1 VPYTTLAGKGVRL
14 SSLLDDDEAMC
25 ADDTL
30 VLCQIESND
39 HLVLVYDVYSRENL
53 LLVANNDNQ
62 LRCQCNIDYVTM
74 ALWYNAGETTLAY
87 ATEILLGP
95 FLYDIARTRRC
106 YRDANNL
113 QATSPCLRNYRSK
126 RSSVLVNGEF
136 NEKGSF
142 EDDLDTVDLV
152 ARVKIHRT
160 ATVATIGCDDTTEP
174 LPMPEFYIGN
184 KALSVRTMRY
194 ATTDDDDDEHQPH
207 REPLLHESYLVPPVK
222 ESEMSVDACVY
233 WGLFFYQQPVA
244 TFRVDRQRRCVEL
257 TPILSGDRYE
267 ILRYIVY

>member
-1 VPYTTLAGKGVRL
+1 
-14 SSLLDDDEAMC
+14 LLGDDDDETMRGEG
-25 ADDTL
+25 TL

-39 HLVLVYDVYSRENL
+39 HLVLVYDVYSTENL
-53 LLVANNDNQ
+53 LLIVNNDNQ
-62 LRCQCNIDYVTM
+62 LRCQCNIDYCSMT
-74 ALWYNAGETTLAY
+74 LWYTTGETVLAY
-87 ATEILLGP
+87 ATEILLGS
-95 FLYDIARTRRC
+95 FLYDIAQTRRC
-106 YRDANNL
+106 YRDANDL
-113 QATSPCLRNYRSK
+113 QATSPCLRSYKSK
-126 RSSVLVNGEF
+126 RSSVMVNGEF

-160 ATVATIGCDDTTEP
+160 ATVATSGCGNDDDTTVPP

-194 ATTDDDDDEHQPH
+194 ATIDDEYQPH
-207 REPLLHESYLVPPVK
+207 HEPLLYESYLVPPSVK
-222 ESEMSVDACVY
+222 KSEVPVAACVY